1 MFTITTRLTLRYLLI
16 FGTIVS
22 AIVVVMYTVFESN
35 ERDSFDAELRDY
47 AEFLVSGVNTS
58 TGSVSDMFDNLQD
71 VTGQANLRFRSKW
84 FLLMTRDSVVY
95 ESGQQDSIE
104 DMVDSLQTML
114 PNRGR
119 PKFRTIQANGITYR
133 AFALSIPN
141 TQKLRL
147 GIVVVG
153 SLDRLEAT
161 LERLRNILLIIVPAS
176 LLLAGVGGWFTA
188 RRALAPVAEITSAA
202 AAISSSNLHQRVSGG
217 NSTDELAQLASTFNA
232 MIERLELTFNSQRRF
247 VADASHDLRT
257 PLMVIQ
263 AKLDHILTLPE
274 IDPPVRE
281 DLEHCLT
288 EVDRMSRLANDLLLL
303 AKADAHQLR
312 LIKAPERLDEIV
324 VDCVSKLKNLAG
336 QRNISLWVD
345 VDDAVEFSCD
355 SATLQRA
362 IMNVITN
369 AITYSHE
376 SSTVTTRLTAQDR
389 AALIT
394 ISDNGPGIPASD
406 IPQIFDRFYRSDT
419 ARSTPGSGLGLAIA
433 RTIIEAHDGTIAIA
447 SEEGKGTIVT
457 IGLPAEIMMDA

>member
-247 VADASHDLRT
+247 VADASHELRT
-257 PLMVIQ
+257 PL
-263 AKLDHILTLPE
+263 
-274 IDPPVRE
+274 
-281 DLEHCLT
+281 
-288 EVDRMSRLANDLLLL
+288 
-303 AKADAHQLR
+303 
-312 LIKAPERLDEIV
+312 
-324 VDCVSKLKNLAG
+324 
-336 QRNISLWVD
+336 
-345 VDDAVEFSCD
+345 
-355 SATLQRA
+355 
-362 IMNVITN
+362 
-369 AITYSHE
+369 
-376 SSTVTTRLTAQDR
+376 TT
-389 AALIT
+389 
-394 ISDNGPGIPASD
+394 
-406 IPQIFDRFYRSDT
+406 
-419 ARSTPGSGLGLAIA
+419 
-433 RTIIEAHDGTIAIA
+433 
-447 SEEGKGTIVT
+447 
-457 IGLPAEIMMDA
+457 